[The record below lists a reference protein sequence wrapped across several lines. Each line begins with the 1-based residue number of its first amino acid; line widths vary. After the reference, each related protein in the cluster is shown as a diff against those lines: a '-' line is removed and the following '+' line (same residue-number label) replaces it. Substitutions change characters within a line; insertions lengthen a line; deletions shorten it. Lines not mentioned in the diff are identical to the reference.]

1 MTAGGARIAWLVPSL
16 IEGSGGHRT
25 IVQNVN
31 ALIDRGHACDIY
43 LEPDAGARDSEAAA
57 ARRLREYFG
66 DTAATVRL
74 GFNVQGR
81 YDLVFATAWYTAK
94 FVNELAVPC
103 PKAYFVQDF
112 EAYFNVMGD
121 GYLLAVNSYR
131 YGLLPVTIGR
141 WLTDKLTREFGTPS
155 RYFDFCADLGVYGPS
170 AQHAR
175 EHAVCFICQPEKP
188 RRCTRLGLEA
198 LGILKHWRPDV
209 QIYLYGSRT
218 SANAWFEH
226 QDLGLLGVQDCNRLY
241 NRCAV
246 GLCLSS
252 TNPSRVP
259 FEMMAAGL
267 PVVDL
272 YGPNNLFDMP
282 DSGVLLADSRPESL
296 ARALLTLLDDQQ
308 RRTQMSHSAA
318 EFMADRDLAAGFRQF
333 TEAAE
338 ALLRGDHAGA
348 SVPPPLYRRRCFD
361 SASGPL
367 NAADAASQTVAA
379 EQAAAATALAARLAE
394 QVRAMEEYDSILN
407 SRIWGLVQ
415 RLKSMWLY
423 RWTAR
428 RRWGPDYLRS
438 DTGSDP
444 RARLAGLKASR
455 TYRTIQRLKQ
465 MRLYRW
471 YARRKHGPAA
481 G

>member
-1 MTAGGARIAWLVPSL
+1 VTAGGAKIAWLVPSL

-43 LEPDAGARDSEAAA
+43 LEPTAGANDSEATA

-74 GFNVQGR
+74 GFDVQGH

-94 FVNELAVPC
+94 FVNDSALRC

-112 EAYFNVMGD
+112 EAYFNAMGD

-131 YGLLPVTIGR
+131 YGLSPVTIGR
-141 WLTDKLTREFGTPS
+141 WLTDKLTREFGTPA
-155 RYFDFCADLGVYGPS
+155 RYFDFCADLGVYRPL
-170 AQHAR
+170 AQPAR
-175 EHAVCFICQPEKP
+175 ERAVCFICQPEKP

-198 LGILKHWRPDV
+198 LGILKHWQPDV
-209 QIYLYGSRT
+209 QLYLYGSRT
-218 SANAWFEH
+218 PANAWFEH
-226 QDLGLLGVQDCNRLY
+226 QDLGLLSVPDCNRLY
-241 NRCAV
+241 NRCAA

-296 ARALLTLLDDQQ
+296 ARALLTLLNDQQ
-308 RRTQMSHSAA
+308 RRTQMSQSAA

-333 TEAAE
+333 TEATE
-338 ALLRGDHAGA
+338 ALLRGDVAGA
-348 SVPPPLYRRRCFD
+348 GAPPQLYRRPCFD
-361 SASGPL
+361 LTSGPL
-367 NAADAASQTVAA
+367 SDVDGGLRAVAT
-379 EQAAAATALAARLAE
+379 EQAAEAAALATRLAE
-394 QVRAMEEYDSILN
+394 QVRAMEELDGILN
-407 SRIWGLVQ
+407 SRSWGLVQ
-415 RLKSMWLY
+415 RLKSTWPY
-423 RWTAR
+423 RWLAR
-428 RRWGPDYLRS
+428 RRWGPDHLRS

-444 RARLAGLKASR
+444 RERLARLKASR
-455 TYRTIQRLKQ
+455 AYRTIQRLKQ
-465 MRLYRW
+465 MRLCRW
-471 YARRKHGPAA
+471 YARRKYGPAA